1 MTTLFL
7 ALFVIYCAAVF
18 AAFRVSAR
26 RRFQRAVARVVPHAL
41 ATYAQRGDPRG
52 AGARTFA
59 DAELHGDVTG
69 RSVAL
74 SIDED
79 TLFLVPTSAYRS
91 LGEPSF
97 AIPRERVVVVDA
109 HRFQIDGEDVIVTN
123 VSGHP
128 LDLVLAEGPSAVTM
142 RPSEWRNSEAVAS
155 DTFTVGSIVQP
166 VHAAGAVLAVLLTTA
181 AILRGHAALG
191 VGFAVAVFFVLG
203 LSGRRFRHGAVTV
216 TSAQQLREVTGVE
229 LLIRASVSAGPL
241 MIAGIVALLIARKS
255 PLLDAIGGVAIGVS
269 YSMVVSFLGIWR
281 IRGVSRH
288 DE

>member
-1 MTTLFL
+1 
-7 ALFVIYCAAVF
+7 
-18 AAFRVSAR
+18 
-26 RRFQRAVARVVPHAL
+26 
-41 ATYAQRGDPRG
+41 
-52 AGARTFA
+52 
-59 DAELHGDVTG
+59 
-69 RSVAL
+69 
-74 SIDED
+74 
-79 TLFLVPTSAYRS
+79 
-91 LGEPSF
+91 
-97 AIPRERVVVVDA
+97 
-109 HRFQIDGEDVIVTN
+109 VTN

-191 VGFAVAVFFVLG
+191 MGFAVAVFFVLG